1 MTSAQ
6 MRPIQR
12 ENLVFKNIFQY
23 SSHTFT
29 AVFHEHAIPDSAV
42 LRRVAEVERSVREME
57 RDTRNPL
64 LTSAIYKVGKCLPA
78 ECSAEDVSIGGR
90 NFLVSETLGR
100 YNLSSNISTL
110 VLSCHP
116 TLEDETKLEAGDYF
130 MIALLIIFALLIV
143 AGSVLDVGVN
153 VLQIKYLPKQY
164 LGVMQGFS
172 AYHNSRKILSTGAS
186 GDLAC
191 INGLKYISISWI
203 VLGHVLWEYCN
214 VSSYGAFTLSAGATG
229 QATDSVAATV
239 MWNGLIGVDTF
250 FVIGGCLLAF
260 HTMKELDKT
269 RGGNCGMWLLFYVHR
284 YLRLTG
290 VYSIIIALHATL
302 LRFAASGPQAHL
314 VTALADKCQTGWW
327 LNILYINN
335 FAADIYGAGEADCIN
350 VSWYMAID
358 MQYFLLTPG
367 LLSLVWWRPRLGF
380 SLTGLLLTAGTAS
393 QIAFTVLDDEFFH
406 GGFSY
411 YVKPW
416 NRSQPYLVGLL
427 LGILLHKVSSVLRHT
442 VTSHR
447 HVSVMVISVEGL
459 PQAEDQLPGRHLVL
473 DPGRGGGLC
482 RRLRD

>member
-1 MTSAQ
+1 M
-6 MRPIQR
+6 
-12 ENLVFKNIFQY
+12 
-23 SSHTFT
+23 
-29 AVFHEHAIPDSAV
+29 FHEHAIPDSAV

-214 VSSYGAFTLSAGATG
+214 VSGYGAFTLSAGATG
-229 QATDSVAATV
+229 NFQS
-239 MWNGLIGVDTF
+239 MQ
-250 FVIGGCLLAF
+250 
-260 HTMKELDKT
+260 
-269 RGGNCGMWLLFYVHR
+269 FY
-284 YLRLTG
+284 
-290 VYSIIIALHATL
+290 IL
-302 LRFAASGPQAHL
+302 LR
-314 VTALADKCQTGWW
+314 
-327 LNILYINN
+327 
-335 FAADIYGAGEADCIN
+335 
-350 VSWYMAID
+350 
-358 MQYFLLTPG
+358 
-367 LLSLVWWRPRLGF
+367 
-380 SLTGLLLTAGTAS
+380 
-393 QIAFTVLDDEFFH
+393 
-406 GGFSY
+406 
-411 YVKPW
+411 
-416 NRSQPYLVGLL
+416 
-427 LGILLHKVSSVLRHT
+427 
-442 VTSHR
+442 
-447 HVSVMVISVEGL
+447 
-459 PQAEDQLPGRHLVL
+459 
-473 DPGRGGGLC
+473 
-482 RRLRD
+482 